1 MGEKME
7 EKIFF
12 NQGNVSVSNS
22 RFIVD
27 GQTYAMNNVTSVKS
41 GVVKPNR
48 LGSIII
54 GLIGL
59 AMVLSGSG
67 GVLIGG
73 LVLLAIA
80 VLSWMGNKKQYTVLL
95 HTSSGENQA
104 LASPDE
110 SYIRTVIN
118 SLNDAI
124 VSRG

>member
-1 MGEKME
+1 ME

-80 VLSWMGNKKQYTVLL
+80 VLSWMGNKKRYTVLL

>member
-1 MGEKME
+1 ME

-48 LGSIII
+48 LGSIVI

-59 AMVLSGSG
+59 VMVLSGSG

-73 LVLLAIA
+73 LVLLVLA

-95 HTSSGENQA
+95 NTSSGENQA
-104 LASPDE
+104 LVSSDE

>member
-1 MGEKME
+1 ME

-41 GVVKPNR
+41 GVIEPNR
-48 LGSIII
+48 TGPIILGII
-54 GLIGL
+54 GLLMLFG
-59 AMVLSGSG
+59 SSG
-67 GVLIGG
+67 GWLIAG
-73 LVLLAIA
+73 LVLLGLA
-80 VLSWMGNKKQYTVLL
+80 VLAWKGNKRQFTVLL
-95 HTSSGENQA
+95 NSSSGENKA
-104 LASPDE
+104 LVSTDE
-110 SYIRTVIN
+110 SYIKTVIN